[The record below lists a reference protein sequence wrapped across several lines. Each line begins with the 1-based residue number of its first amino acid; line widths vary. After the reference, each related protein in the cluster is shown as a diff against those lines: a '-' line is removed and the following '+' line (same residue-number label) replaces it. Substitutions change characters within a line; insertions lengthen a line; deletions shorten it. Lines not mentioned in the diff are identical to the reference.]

1 MRWNWPVFFLLI
13 LTGCG
18 RSEQSDLCERTF
30 VPYPDMISQRER
42 TKLNATYIDGMA
54 QYASG
59 NYAPARD
66 SIEKFLRVQRADI
79 SGYMYLACSYLALG
93 DPYKAELQLDH
104 LERNY
109 IQQYDDQVEWYT
121 VVCWVCSG
129 QLDRARV
136 GAERIVAV
144 KTHTYA
150 KEAKKL
156 LADLPA
162 TKP

>member
-1 MRWNWPVFFLLI
+1 MRWTWPFLFLLI
-13 LTGCG
+13 LVGCNG
-18 RSEQSDLCERTF
+18 PVGGDLCERTF

-54 QYASG
+54 QYSNG
-59 NYAPARD
+59 NYEAARD
-66 SIEKFLRVQRADI
+66 SIEKFLRIQRADI

-93 DPYKAELQLDH
+93 NPDKAELQLDH

-109 IQQYDDQVEWYT
+109 IQQYDDQIEWYSI
-121 VVCWVCSG
+121 VCWVCSG

-136 GAERIVAV
+136 GAERIVAEQ
-144 KTHTYA
+144 THTYA

-162 TKP
+162 SKP